1 MDNKVLGYANH
12 DTAMVC
18 LALSN
23 ERDLYDQVRSLPARK
38 LGLPHL
44 FLQEVDLKKYA
55 KAHGFAMSKVN
66 WDEVLEHA
74 RSIKDAG

>member
-23 ERDLYDQVRSLPARK
+23 ERDLYDQVRSLDPRK
-38 LGLPHL
+38 LHLPHL
-44 FLQEVDLKKYA
+44 FIQEVDPA